1 MSILSCFSFLF
12 YAIYTL
18 LYLIKL
24 LPLFASP
31 KTIIGFY
38 FALNRF
44 SLSLSWQGPFW
55 NGRSRRSRKWGTELA
70 IKFERK
76 LCPNGQ
82 FGQRQSFWTNIY
94 SWSGALVYWLWEET
108 RNPRVAGSIPALY
121 TGWTFFHIFAVVI
134 IIMFEQTKINEKEAG
149 DGQFLYKK
157 IIFDPIRT

>member
-1 MSILSCFSFLF
+1 MLKFQILIYFLF
-12 YAIYTL
+12 ELKNEKKTNFHFR
-18 LYLIKL
+18 YLKVNFMFVDI
-24 LPLFASP
+24 
-31 KTIIGFY
+31 Y

-108 RNPRVAGSIPALY
+108 RNPRVVGSIPALY

-149 DGQFLYKK
+149 DGQLLYKK
-157 IIFDPIRT
+157 LIFDPIRT